1 MFSDETIDID
11 SKEIPD
17 NMLNFDDDL
26 DADITLEE
34 LRKAV
39 FHQKNK
45 SACGLDTVC
54 TEAIKASFDI
64 VSSFLLKLVNQIF
77 DSGAYPESWG
87 LGIITPIFK
96 SGDRNIAKNYSGITV
111 TCSNILS
118 KIY

>member
-11 SKEIPD
+11 NNEIPD
-17 NMLNFDDDL
+17 NMLNFDEDL
-26 DADITLEE
+26 DAAITLEE

-39 FHQKNK
+39 FHQKKKNK

-77 DSGAYPESWG
+77 DSGEYHEA
-87 LGIITPIFK
+87 
-96 SGDRNIAKNYSGITV
+96 
-111 TCSNILS
+111 
-118 KIY
+118 